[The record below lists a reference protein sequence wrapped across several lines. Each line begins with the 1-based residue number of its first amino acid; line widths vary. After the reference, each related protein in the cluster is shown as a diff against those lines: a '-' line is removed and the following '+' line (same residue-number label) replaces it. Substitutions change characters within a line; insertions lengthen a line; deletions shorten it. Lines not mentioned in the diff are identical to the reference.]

1 MGASE
6 LRWKILSS
14 NVEFFSRMATT
25 NVGDKVI
32 KPEAEFKIGGYEIM
46 VDHVLQ
52 QDQYVRAHR
61 TIYII

>member
-1 MGASE
+1 
-6 LRWKILSS
+6 
-14 NVEFFSRMATT
+14 MAAT

-52 QDQYVRAHR
+52 QDQYVRAHHA
-61 TIYII
+61 IKFI